1 MACYSSILGKII
13 IRHVVISAVLSGQSR
28 DGGCCGGLSQGRE
41 EVAAGADI
49 VDGSSTNSARW
60 KHKRLGLVVPVQ
72 QRASQ
77 VALTKVGIAVQLRS
91 RDEREKNLRTRVP
104 ARVVERLKVDR
115 AQGRDRKKQE
125 RDATKGAI

>member
-1 MACYSSILGKII
+1 MGAFLKGEKK
-13 IRHVVISAVLSGQSR
+13 
-28 DGGCCGGLSQGRE
+28 
-41 EVAAGADI
+41 VAAGADI

-60 KHKRLGLVVPVQ
+60 KHKRLGLVVPVK

-91 RDEREKNLRTRVP
+91 RDEREKKLRTHVP
-104 ARVVERLKVDR
+104 ARVVARLKVDR
-115 AQGRDRKKQE
+115 AQERDRKKQE